1 MPLKVRTKSPLVDSD
16 LATSRHLWCS
26 KNNGPASCRK
36 TKITAPHY
44 FNFHKLLSN
53 PIKKRPRS
61 GGIARRARIC
71 LSSLREIDSYG
82 LWAYYMNQLG
92 GHPKM
97 NNKLTRLKK
106 TAQTTKRFCYFF
118 AILMFAL
125 NVYSIVN
132 DYDKTELIF
141 ICLTTLP
148 IIWLAEN
155 QLQILKILKET
166 EERSQEKVK
175 HIEGES

>member
-1 MPLKVRTKSPLVDSD
+1 MKKKK
-16 LATSRHLWCS
+16 HS
-26 KNNGPASCRK
+26 K
-36 TKITAPHY
+36 
-44 FNFHKLLSN
+44 
-53 PIKKRPRS
+53 
-61 GGIARRARIC
+61 
-71 LSSLREIDSYG
+71 
-82 LWAYYMNQLG
+82 
-92 GHPKM
+92 
-97 NNKLTRLKK
+97 
-106 TAQTTKRFCYFF
+106 
-118 AILMFAL
+118 
-125 NVYSIVN
+125 IVN